1 MPTTTTSASP
11 APTELV
17 TDTKTKHHAFDPDMY
32 RMTIGEHL
40 EELRSRLVR
49 GLIGFVIALVFC
61 LVYSDRVISAFC
73 EPLLKVLRDQAQN
86 PQLVVDNVTE
96 GFMVY
101 MTISLISA
109 AALASPWILY
119 QLWQFVGAGLYPH
132 ERKYVTRYLPLSVF
146 LLVGGM
152 VFVYFV
158 VLPLT
163 LSFLI
168 KFSIGIELP
177 GARSPVVETRAAT
190 TQGSATTAPTSQQRR
205 PPAPRKIPILQG
217 DPAHPAEGDLWI
229 NDVTQQF
236 KIFYRGKMKV
246 FPFGSDELL
255 RPEITLASY
264 INLVV
269 AMLLSF
275 GIAFQLPLVVLAIER
290 IGIADVEA
298 LRKSRKY
305 VYFAIMV
312 ASAIISPGDAI
323 TATIAMFV
331 PLLLLYELG
340 IWLAT
345 LGRKPGGAATA

>member
-1 MPTTTTSASP
+1 MPTAETDKPRPSTTHA
-11 APTELV
+11 
-17 TDTKTKHHAFDPDMY
+17 TKPKNGEFDPDHY

-40 EELRSRLVR
+40 EELRSRLVW
-49 GLIGFVIALVFC
+49 GLVGFAVALGVC
-61 LVYSDRVISAFC
+61 LAFSDRVIATFC
-73 EPLLKVLRDQAQN
+73 EPLLKVLREEAQN

-109 AALASPWILY
+109 LALASPWLLY

-132 ERKYVTRYLPLSVF
+132 ERKYVTRYLPLSVG
-146 LLVGGM
+146 LLVSGM
-152 VFVYFV
+152 VFVYYV

-168 KFSIGIELP
+168 HFSIGIQLP
-177 GARSPVVETRAAT
+177 GIDSPVVEAAAPS
-190 TQGSATTAPTSQQRR
+190 TQVADAG
-205 PPAPRKIPILQG
+205 PRKVPILQG
-217 DPAHPAEGDLWI
+217 DPANPTEGDMWI
-229 NDVTQQF
+229 NDVQQRF
-236 KIFYRGKMKV
+236 KIFYRGQMKA

-275 GIAFQLPLVVLAIER
+275 GIAFQLPLVVLAVER
-290 IGIADVEA
+290 IGIADVDT
-298 LRKSRKY
+298 LRRSRKY

-323 TATIAMFV
+323 TATVAMFV
-331 PLLLLYELG
+331 PLVGLYELG
-340 IWLAT
+340 IWLCLVGKKRDAT
-345 LGRKPGGAATA
+345 TA

>member
-1 MPTTTTSASP
+1 MPTPAAASP
-11 APTELV
+11 PEPV
-17 TDTKTKHHAFDPDMY
+17 TDAKTKHHAFDPDLY

-40 EELRSRLVR
+40 EELRTRLVR
-49 GLIGFVIALVFC
+49 GLIGFAVALAFC
-61 LVYSDRVISAFC
+61 LVYSDRVISTFC
-73 EPLLKVLRDQAQN
+73 EPLLKVLREEAQN

-132 ERKYVTRYLPLSVF
+132 ERKYITRYLPLSVF
-146 LLVGGM
+146 LLIAGM
-152 VFVYFV
+152 VFVYYV

-168 KFSIGIELP
+168 QFSIGIKLP
-177 GARSPVVETRAAT
+177 GASSPVIEEPAPT
-190 TQGSATTAPTSQQRR
+190 TQAAPGVA
-205 PPAPRKIPILQG
+205 PAAPLTRKIPILLG
-217 DPAHPAEGDLWI
+217 DPARPSEGDMWI
-229 NDVTQQF
+229 NDVQQQF
-236 KIFYRGKMKV
+236 KIFYRGKTKV

-269 AMLLSF
+269 AMLVSF
-275 GIAFQLPLVVLAIER
+275 GIAFQLPLVVLAVER

-298 LRKSRKY
+298 LRRSRKY

-312 ASAIISPGDAI
+312 ASAIVSPGDAI
-323 TATIAMFV
+323 TATIAMFI
-331 PLLLLYELG
+331 PLIGLYELG
-340 IWLAT
+340 IWLAVV
-345 LGRKPGGAATA
+345 GRKRGAAAA